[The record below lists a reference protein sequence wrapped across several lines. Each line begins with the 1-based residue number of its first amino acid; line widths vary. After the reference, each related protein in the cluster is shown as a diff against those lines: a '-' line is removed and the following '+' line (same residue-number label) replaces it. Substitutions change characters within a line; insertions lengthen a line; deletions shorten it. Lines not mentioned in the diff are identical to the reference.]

1 MCYFL
6 WGSHFGRL
14 VLNLIILKLFK
25 ISFLQ
30 SLCKIYSSMYI
41 TLNVLLWTL
50 QSGIYIVSSILLLW
64 RNLIWKVQVICPES
78 HKAGIR
84 TKICFSGQH
93 FCHNFLLPFSF
104 VGGPNFL
111 KKKRRKKSVTYSK
124 PSLVH
129 KMGDQLSA
137 MQRIFIGHLLYTRP
151 PDKCCKGYKRL

>member
-84 TKICFSGQH
+84 TKICFSG
-93 FCHNFLLPFSF
+93 
-104 VGGPNFL
+104 
-111 KKKRRKKSVTYSK
+111 
-124 PSLVH
+124 
-129 KMGDQLSA
+129 
-137 MQRIFIGHLLYTRP
+137 
-151 PDKCCKGYKRL
+151 